1 MLPTKTLHAHFYR
14 FRADKSLL
22 LPIFSALRSQYA
34 QAFLWQN
41 EHTQTALLAAKTWV
55 DFYQND
61 DFRYQ
66 DDFLNDAFLSTPIAQ
81 TNPDFYQTAFGNY
94 LAQDIDAEQLA
105 LLKIWSFSQNNHT
118 APPKAYFGLMKYNF
132 SFDFARQ
139 QLSVLVLSD
148 NEEGDYEGE
157 ILYLLQKARYQPEPL
172 QLLGEWQT
180 DTQEVDFQAN
190 LKQLYQQCR
199 QGQFVS
205 KPILRTYKTQFEGSF
220 LDYFSSWQAMQNQ
233 PIQFFYELGDYNYFG
248 TGQNSQTQANFSNQN
263 ADAATIGFYDLGQKQ
278 AIFTETY
285 THFRGDYPNY
295 LQQGDLLIVDKNLN
309 KLYIQQSAATQQ
321 QARNW
326 PFEANFK

>member
-1 MLPTKTLHAHFYR
+1 MQSSPNFYTKTYR

-22 LPIFSALRSQYA
+22 LSIFSVLRTQYA

-41 EHTQTALLAAKTWV
+41 EHTQTAFLAAKTWV

-66 DDFLNDAFLSTPIAQ
+66 NNFLNDVFLQTPITQ
-81 TNPDFYQTAFGNY
+81 TNPDFYQTAFSQY
-94 LAQDIDAEQLA
+94 LPPDISAEELS
-105 LLKIWSFSQNNHT
+105 LVKIWTFVENNQSQS
-118 APPKAYFGLMKYNF
+118 PRAYFGLMKYNF

-139 QLSVLVLSD
+139 QLLVLVLSD

-157 ILYLLQKARYQPEPL
+157 ILYLLQQARYQPEPL
-172 QLLGEWQT
+172 QLLSEWKT

-199 QGQFVS
+199 QGQFIS

-220 LDYFSSWQAMQNQ
+220 LDYFSAWQAMQNQ
-233 PIQFFYELGDYNYFG
+233 PIHFFYELGDYNYFG
-248 TGQNSQTQANFSNQN
+248 TSQNSQTQANFSNQN
-263 ADAATIGFYDLGQKQ
+263 TAATVIGFYELGQMQ
-278 AIFTETY
+278 AIFAESY
-285 THFRGDYPNY
+285 THFRGDCPNY
-295 LQQGDLLIVDKNLN
+295 LQHGDLLIVDKNLN

-326 PFEANFK
+326 PFEAKF